1 VGGENRHTRGCK
13 GMKAM
18 DRATF
23 FVDTNGDDLHRI
35 APFFG
40 LEQLRNK
47 GVFKERAC
55 SYHSRN

>member
-1 VGGENRHTRGCK
+1 MWVVKIDIQGVAR
-13 GMKAM
+13 

-23 FVDTNGDDLHRI
+23 FVDTNGDDLHRKS
-35 APFFG
+35 PFLG

-47 GVFKERAC
+47 GVCKERAC